1 MKFKPLKENETVT
14 KDHKRIEL
22 KKEGKYRSAAA
33 FFIGG
38 LIACIP
44 IAGFVILLT
53 MYFKAKDMEMRSYCE
68 ALLLLRPI
76 VFALTILI
84 YAFILL
90 IAVKTLGIFS
100 F

>member
-1 MKFKPLKENETVT
+1 MKFTPLKKNETIT
-14 KDHKRIEL
+14 KDHKKAKL
-22 KKEGKYRSAAA
+22 KEEGKYRSAAA

-44 IAGFVILLT
+44 VAGFVILLT

-76 VFALTILI
+76 VLALTILI
-84 YAFILL
+84 YTFILL
-90 IAVKTLGIFS
+90 IAVKTLGFFS